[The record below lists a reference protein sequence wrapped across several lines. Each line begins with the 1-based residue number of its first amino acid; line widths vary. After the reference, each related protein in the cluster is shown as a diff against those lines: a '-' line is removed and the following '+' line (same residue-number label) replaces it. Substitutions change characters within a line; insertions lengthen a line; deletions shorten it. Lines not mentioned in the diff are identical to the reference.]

1 MNSDYVKMTDSSD
14 NSNYTTDAS
23 SVELSMNKDYDDD
36 ATKTKTQLLTLK
48 DILNKD
54 YKNTFD
60 EIIKYIVDN
69 IEYIM
74 NQMKDRM
81 ISLSDIEH
89 YNINIKKDITSTESL
104 EHLKNILNKYSQACQ
119 EILLYTSIIN
129 FDYELIKSDLLEKS
143 KEFKNN
149 KSLNAEMLKKS
160 QRDFLRHKANSLI
173 IREKILKLEK
183 EKNELQ
189 YNLNQLKS
197 IDNTINIIRNKF
209 RNEIEYLDCFIENSK
224 NTETKKKCC
233 SCIISDGKKT
243 KRKLRKSKTK
253 QKLKSKRKSRKSKRR
268 KSKKRYLF

>member
-14 NSNYTTDAS
+14 NSNYTTDVS
-23 SVELSMNKDYDDD
+23 SVELSMNEDYDDD
-36 ATKTKTQLLTLK
+36 ATKTKTQLSTLK

-69 IEYIM
+69 IDYIM
-74 NQMKDRM
+74 KQMKDRI

-89 YNINIKKDITSTESL
+89 YNIDIKKDITSTESL

-129 FDYELIKSDLLEKS
+129 FDYELIKSDLFEKS
-143 KEFKNN
+143 KELKKN
-149 KSLNAEMLKKS
+149 KSLNEEMLKKS
-160 QRDFLRHKANSLI
+160 QRDFLNHRAKSLI
-173 IREKILKLEK
+173 IGQEILKLEK

-197 IDNTINIIRNKF
+197 IDNIINIIRNKF
-209 RNEIEYLDCFIENSK
+209 KNKIKYLDCFIENSK
-224 NTETKKKCC
+224 NTETKKCC